1 MDKILPIGL
10 VFSAGLVIGYVIE
23 KKNRAKL
30 LGKLGLKDQR
40 GFDEEEAKKMIA
52 AVTPYFAFKGIDRFY
67 DIGGF
72 LKYPEVFHVA
82 IQAFVEHYKDMEID
96 SICGVDARGFVLGP
110 PIALALNKPFFMIR
124 KEGKLPNS
132 IVGREYG
139 KEYEG
144 RDKLCISKGAISK
157 GDKIVLLDD
166 LVATGGT
173 VIASL
178 ELIEKLG
185 GVCVEMACVIELKK
199 LGARARIASEG
210 WNNLDIFS
218 LVEEDMLHLDGLQ
231 M

>member
-1 MDKILPIGL
+1 
-10 VFSAGLVIGYVIE
+10 
-23 KKNRAKL
+23 
-30 LGKLGLKDQR
+30 
-40 GFDEEEAKKMIA
+40 
-52 AVTPYFAFKGIDRFY
+52 
-67 DIGGF
+67 
-72 LKYPEVFHVA
+72 
-82 IQAFVEHYKDMEID
+82 MEID